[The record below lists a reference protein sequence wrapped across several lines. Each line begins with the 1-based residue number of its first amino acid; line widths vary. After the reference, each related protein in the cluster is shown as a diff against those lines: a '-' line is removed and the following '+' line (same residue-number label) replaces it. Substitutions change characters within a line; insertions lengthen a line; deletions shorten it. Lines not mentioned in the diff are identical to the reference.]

1 MYNYKYELYSPI
13 KAKGERMKDE
23 RTLSYINL
31 FAIFGSISEL
41 MRLDPKAAEIV
52 GDKPITL
59 EISVK
64 GGPVGRL
71 AFADGGCKI
80 FEGAGKCDIRLP
92 FSSPEKFNGMIDGAV
107 TPVPNKGFTKLGFLL
122 KKFIP
127 LTDLLTKY
135 LRPTDEDMKDPEFFR
150 ISTLLTFYVVS
161 EALSQIG
168 NNDPV
173 GQASASY
180 IVDGSVKLAISDVV
194 GASIVAKD
202 NVLKTVHEMPESFF
216 SYMVFDSIEIANDL
230 FTGKVN
236 SVATV
241 GKGKIRIG
249 GMISQI
255 DNVNRILDRVSLYL
269 A

>member
-1 MYNYKYELYSPI
+1 
-13 KAKGERMKDE
+13 MKDE

-52 GDKPITL
+52 GDKPITM

-64 GGPVGRL
+64 DGPVGRL
-71 AFADGGCKI
+71 VFKDGGCRLYP
-80 FEGAGKCDIRLP
+80 GAGKCDIRLP
-92 FSSPEKFNGMIDGAV
+92 FSSPAKFNGMIDGTV
-107 TPVPNKGFTKLGFLL
+107 TPIPNKGLTKIGFLL

-127 LTDLLTKY
+127 LTDLLTRY
-135 LRPTDEDMKDPEFFR
+135 LRPSEEDMKDPEFFR
-150 ISTLLTFYVVS
+150 ISTLLTFYVVT

-180 IVDGSVKLAISDVV
+180 IVDGNIKIAISDVI
-194 GASIVAKD
+194 GASITATDHK
-202 NVLKTVHEMPESFF
+202 LATIHEMPESYF
-216 SYMVFDSIEIANDL
+216 SYMVFESIELANDL
-230 FTGKVN
+230 FSGKIN